1 MSQLVLDEIMP
12 QVRLHGPRRYL
23 PASDRVAFVASYSPT
38 TVVTRSL
45 AVLVSELERHH
56 YTVVVVR
63 ASESR
68 DHLVWPEDIPVKPLV
83 VSKPNIGYDFGSWAA
98 GMSLFPH
105 LLKARHVILANDSLV
120 GPFASLTELM
130 DNFENSSVDVWGAT
144 DTTQFVPHLQSY
156 FLGFRNGI
164 LAEAPL
170 RQFWTRLRRA
180 KDKQQII
187 EMYEM
192 GLSKLLFSE
201 GYVTGAWFDHER
213 AVEPGQNP
221 AIIGWKRL
229 LDLGFPFVKRELVTN
244 PAIVSNGHRVPGAV
258 MAIYGEDPRTWL

>member
-1 MSQLVLDEIMP
+1 MSQLVLDDIMP
-12 QVRLHGPRRYL
+12 QVRLHGPRRSL
-23 PASDRVAFVASYSPT
+23 PATDRVAFVASYSPT
-38 TVVTRSL
+38 PVVTRSL
-45 AVLVSELERHH
+45 AVLVSELEKHD

-68 DHLVWPEDIPVKPLV
+68 ENLVWPDDIQVKALV
-83 VSKPNIGYDFGSWAA
+83 VSKPNIGYDFGSWAT
-98 GMSLFPH
+98 GMRLFPH

-120 GPFASLTELM
+120 GPFTGLTGMLE
-130 DNFENSSVDVWGAT
+130 DFESSTVDVWGAT

-164 LAEAPL
+164 LGEAPL

-180 KDKQQII
+180 RDKRQII

-244 PAIVSNGHRVPGAV
+244 PAIVSNGHRVPDAV
-258 MAIYGEDPRTWL
+258 RAIYGVDPRTWL